1 MDFGKL
7 VGESFGYA
15 KEGIVGKWVK
25 WILLLIATIL
35 LTLPLMG
42 YTLRIFRGEKP
53 APEVENWVTLFID
66 GIKYLVICIIYA
78 IPLFIVAFLT
88 LVPVIMEVIAAGTD
102 TAAVN
107 QIVIGALGTFM
118 LGLLVF
124 IILAIIIG
132 IISSIGIIRFART
145 GSMGEAFNFGAITAT
160 IGKIGWINYII
171 ALIIMGIIIGII
183 ELICSLIPVVGTFI
197 LFLVLPFITIWDARY
212 LCMIYESAESA

>member
-15 KEGIVGKWVK
+15 KEGLVGKWVK

-42 YTLRIFRGEKP
+42 YTLRIYRGEKP

-88 LVPVIMEVIAAGTD
+88 LVPVIMEVIAAGAD

-145 GSMGEAFNFGAITAT
+145 GSMGEAFNFGAIMAT
-160 IGKIGWINYII
+160 IGKIGWITYII
-171 ALIIMGIIIGII
+171 ALIIMGIIICII
-183 ELICSLIPVVGTFI
+183 ELICSLIPVVGTII
-197 LFLVLPFITIWDARY
+197 LFIVLPFITIWEARY